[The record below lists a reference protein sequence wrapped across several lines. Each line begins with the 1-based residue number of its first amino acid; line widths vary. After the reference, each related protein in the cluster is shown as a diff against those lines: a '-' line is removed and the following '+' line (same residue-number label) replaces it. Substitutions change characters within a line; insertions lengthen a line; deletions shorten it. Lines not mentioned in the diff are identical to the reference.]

1 MGPHGAEGGDE
12 AARNPAARRS
22 LRDLGAGMVI
32 GAARYCSSDRR
43 SVRQYFEACMQHS
56 ILTQPVAAR
65 GLRHDPVTIALH
77 WVTAA
82 LVVALWTIGQTV
94 DVFPNGPLRIDYRS
108 VHILLGVILA
118 VVVLGRLAWR
128 LARRAELPPID
139 DGLLLV
145 IARVTHW
152 ALYALLVVTVGLGG
166 PYAWA
171 RGDSIFNV
179 FTIPQMVP
187 GDRALAHQ
195 IGDWH
200 ALAANAL
207 LIVAGV
213 HAAAALFHHYI
224 LRDETLRRMLPWEPR

>member
-1 MGPHGAEGGDE
+1 M
-12 AARNPAARRS
+12 RN
-22 LRDLGAGMVI
+22 
-32 GAARYCSSDRR
+32 
-43 SVRQYFEACMQHS
+43 S
-56 ILTQPVAAR
+56 ILMQSVMTR
-65 GLRHDPVTIALH
+65 GLRHEPVTMVLH

-94 DVFPNGPLRIDYRS
+94 DVFPNGPMRIDYRS
-108 VHILLGVILA
+108 IHVMFGAILA
-118 VVVLGRLAWR
+118 VVVLARLAWR
-128 LARRAELPPID
+128 LAQRDALPPID
-139 DGLLLV
+139 HGLLFA
-145 IARVTHW
+145 IAKVTHW
-152 ALYALLVVTVGLGG
+152 ALYALLVVTVGLGI
-166 PYAWA
+166 PYTWA

-224 LRDETLRRMLPWEPR
+224 LRDETLRRMLPWDPH